1 MRRPAVLFPIALALG
16 AITLAPWASAQA
28 QDSRQEGPIEIEKC
42 QAIEKSGSYKLVN
55 NLIFKGPAGGSC
67 LSITADFVTI
77 DLAGFTITG
86 PGFIIGPAAVGST
99 PIAAQPSSGNLQGI
113 AVRNGSI
120 SGFRTGVDLGLGGSV
135 VEGLHVFGG
144 GFNGGGGIFA
154 VGIVR
159 GNIVVDIGGGSGA
172 GIGIDAIGIVT
183 GNYVTNIGALGM
195 DIGAGSTV
203 IGNTVTHSVGFPP
216 VPAISVTCPSNV
228 TDNTSVNNNPGAP
241 NLSLIGNGCN
251 DTNNVA
257 PAP

>member
-1 MRRPAVLFPIALALG
+1 MRKPAAFFPIALALG

-42 QAIEKSGSYKLVN
+42 WTIDKPGSYKLVN
-55 NLIFKGPAGGSC
+55 NLTF
-67 LSITADFVTI
+67 TADTGACLQITVSSVTI
-77 DLAGFTITG
+77 DLAGFTISG
-86 PGFIIGPAAVGST
+86 PGNGS
-99 PIAAQPSSGNLQGI
+99 PNNSNFGI
-113 AVRNGSI
+113 RAIFSPGQVLEGLAVRNGSI

-203 IGNTVTHSVGFPP
+203 IGNTVTHSGGIPP

-241 NLSLIGNGCN
+241 NLSLFGNGCN

-257 PAP
+257 P